1 MSKEKKLWFL
11 KLLLRPFFI
20 TSITIV
26 KNILSDH
33 NKKAKFQRQFYAVG
47 LDKHL
52 DNLHKN
58 CLTLPKEA
66 IKNET
71 KTAADKR
78 HIHFHV
84 DIIER
89 ATQNIM
95 TIKDHFSSY
104 QDAILVKSEKAED
117 LKEGLI
123 VLTGSGCWEE
133 VRKGCQ
139 QMLGEV

>member
-1 MSKEKKLWFL
+1 MIPKTLAPS
-11 KLLLRPFFI
+11 LLYHLHNHSQEHPLR
-20 TSITIV
+20 SQQ
-26 KNILSDH
+26 
-33 NKKAKFQRQFYAVG
+33 KAKFQRQFYAVG

-95 TIKDHFSSY
+95 TIKDHYSSY

-139 QMLGEV
+139 QMLGEI